1 MITTWDNIIKS
12 NAESINL
19 IWYGSILNKIT
30 HEWDT
35 SHPQTVIVKG
45 FQRIYNLKMV
55 PDGFCRKKLEIF
67 ANKYWKKY
75 NIHTMEQVEELGK
88 TSYCVLNA
96 VYTNNPEDNLNGA
109 LVNIPRKDFEV
120 YQKREEIYDLY
131 KTHYYYFDTESW
143 DIRFSKDWGYILSAH
158 TEYLIDNWCAF
169 PAYHQLARDGAY
181 HFWEKF
187 GKIFDQTTFSVK

>member
-1 MITTWDNIIKS
+1 
-12 NAESINL
+12 
-19 IWYGSILNKIT
+19 
-30 HEWDT
+30 
-35 SHPQTVIVKG
+35 
-45 FQRIYNLKMV
+45 MV

-131 KTHYYYFDTESW
+131 KTHYYYFDTES
-143 DIRFSKDWGYILSAH
+143 
-158 TEYLIDNWCAF
+158 
-169 PAYHQLARDGAY
+169 
-181 HFWEKF
+181 
-187 GKIFDQTTFSVK
+187 